1 MHYLRLRIPH
11 KRIQPVG
18 FSDWLDGYVAKR
30 FAQESVL
37 GSYLDPLA
45 DKAVI
50 VCTVGALGWV
60 EALSPGMVALL
71 VGRDALM
78 VLGAFARRCGSLVP
92 LFLCVGHSDEAGS
105 CSASLHGWIWHHMS
119 FSIGYD

>member
-1 MHYLRLRIPH
+1 
-11 KRIQPVG
+11 
-18 FSDWLDGYVAKR
+18 
-30 FAQESVL
+30 VL

-71 VGRDALM
+71 VGRDALL
-78 VLGAFARRCGSLVP
+78 VLGTFARRCGSICLALP
-92 LFLCVGHSDEAGS
+92 SSFWLIRI
-105 CSASLHGWIWHHMS
+105 SLI
-119 FSIGYD
+119 